1 MENALRAM
9 DLVMDDRPK
18 EAEAILEQGTST
30 YYKLARG
37 VVHFIEATVG
47 FEAEGIRLAIDS
59 LHEAESA
66 SNKDKQKAIK
76 NNWKTCSFAPGTE
89 YALTYAEANLM
100 GAISLFLSESVL
112 DAAKAFLKLRK
123 AYQALDELHKQV
135 APKVTNRLT
144 RTGSVI
150 VRRDSVNRVL
160 EKVNTKLT
168 KSKSRTSLDTE
179 SSQTGSTLR
188 QSQRCAELEQK
199 YLEAHMARLGEIASS
214 TVIDEFE
221 GTRGPRGAETIEE
234 FIISGVNCMFGILQ
248 LVLSIIPPTL
258 GKVMSIVGFKGDR
271 DEGLKML
278 WRSAESTNIHGAIAL
293 LALLQFFD
301 GPTQFADIN
310 LDDDVKSSQSSATA
324 ATAVDD
330 NVEPRQYVPETN
342 EDEEKLAAELAS
354 QPGFFTQD
362 DLRRVKNRLSE
373 GLSRIRC
380 HYKRGALWQLQEGRM
395 AAQSDLPEA
404 VRIMDDTSNG
414 PIQMKQVEGLMMFDK
429 SIMMIVLHRYEAS
442 AENFIKLID
451 LSTWSHALYMHLAGS
466 CYVEVYRLCMDTDP
480 ERAAAAK
487 KKAREC
493 FEKAPTMLGKR
504 KFMAKSMPF
513 DVYVVRK
520 ISAWMRIA
528 SEKKIDLVDAVGTSP
543 LHEAM
548 YFWNGF
554 SRMPKEHL
562 EMALT
567 SLGYSGEPG
576 TPFATNQNPVLA
588 ETKSEALTRYLL
600 TSITLRNLGRKEEGL
615 DLLLREVIP
624 HVMTPIEVKGVTEN
638 GVPHKVHYLKT
649 AEEPWSG
656 PSAIYERAI
665 FEFQIHGANRAGATR
680 DYLELAANWDVD
692 YELSTRVGMK
702 IKSARDKLE
711 SYHL

>member
-18 EAEAILEQGTST
+18 EAEDILRQGNST
-30 YYKLARG
+30 YNKLAKG
-37 VVHFIEATVG
+37 VIHFIEATVG
-47 FEAEGIRLAIDS
+47 FEAEAIKLAIDS

-66 SNKDKQKAIK
+66 SNKEKQKAVK
-76 NNWKTCSFAPGTE
+76 NNWQTSSFAPGME
-89 YALTYAEANLM
+89 YALTHAEANLM
-100 GAISLFLSESVL
+100 GAISLFLSESVI

-135 APKVTNRLT
+135 SPKVTNRIT
-144 RTGSVI
+144 RTGSI
-150 VRRDSVNRVL
+150 VVHRDSVDHVLNRVS
-160 EKVNTKLT
+160 TKLT
-168 KSKSRTSLDTE
+168 KSKSRTSE
-179 SSQTGSTLR
+179 ATGSSNTISSAAR
-188 QSQRCAELEQK
+188 SQQMAELEQR
-199 YLEAHMARLGEIASS
+199 YLQVHMKRIGEINHA

-221 GTRGPRGAETIEE
+221 ETAGPRGAETIDE
-234 FIISGVNCMFGILQ
+234 FIVSGVNCMFGILQ

-258 GKVMSIVGFKGDR
+258 GKVMSIVGFRGDR

-278 WRSAESTNIHGAIAL
+278 WKASQSTNIHGAIAL

-310 LDDDVKSSQSSATA
+310 LDDDVKSSQSSQTA

-330 NVEPRQYVPETN
+330 AGEPRPYVSDSESMTRSG
-342 EDEEKLAAELAS
+342 S
-354 QPGFFTQD
+354 QPGSFFTQD
-362 DLRRVKNRLSE
+362 DLRRVKSRLSE

-395 AAQSDLPEA
+395 AAQTDLVEA
-404 VRIMDDTSNG
+404 VRIMDDTSSG

-466 CYVEVYRLCMDTDP
+466 CYVEVYRLYKESDP
-480 ERAAAAK
+480 KRSAAAK
-487 KKAREC
+487 EKAREC

-513 DVYVVRK
+513 DIYVTRK
-520 ISAWMRIA
+520 ISQWQKIA
-528 SEKKIDLVDAVGTSP
+528 ADHKIDLVDAVGTSP

-554 SRMPKEHL
+554 ARMPKDHL
-562 EMALT
+562 EVALT
-567 SLGYSGEPG
+567 SLGYSGKPG
-576 TPFATNQNPVLA
+576 SPFATNTTPVLV
-588 ETKSEALTRYLL
+588 ETESEAVTRYLL
-600 TSITLRNLGRKEEGL
+600 TSIVLRSMGRKQEGL
-615 DLLLREVIP
+615 DLLVKHVVP
-624 HVMTPIEVKGVTEN
+624 HVMVPHEAKGLTEH
-638 GVPHKVHYLKT
+638 GVPCKVSYLKV

-665 FEFQIHGANRAGATR
+665 FEFQIHGASRVGATR
-680 DYLELAANWDVD
+680 DYLDLAANWDVD

-711 SYHL
+711 SYQL